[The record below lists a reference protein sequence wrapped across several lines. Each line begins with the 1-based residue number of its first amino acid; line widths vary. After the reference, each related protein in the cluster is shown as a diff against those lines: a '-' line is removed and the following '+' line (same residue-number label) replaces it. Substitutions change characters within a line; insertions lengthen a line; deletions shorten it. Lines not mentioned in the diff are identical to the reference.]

1 LPITPHPRLL
11 RKRARLMM
19 GGNPAAGRLR
29 SDPRCSPRLAG
40 SRRFALSSVPASA
53 HFKLAF
59 GISARR
65 DIVAHIE
72 GIAVRTL
79 GGILIILVGLAW
91 EFSAKFHIFVDQV
104 TIQKWQAWLAAHTI
118 LINQIAPLALI
129 GGGVFWIVFLHARP
143 ALQRWLRP
151 SPLEIVYR
159 PPAQTS
165 VWRSMR
171 DYYIEV
177 RNCSTDRTISSV
189 IVTWDETVFTRAID
203 KKLSRDCLLSPTSI
217 EPSSSV
223 SVFLFRL
230 RDDIRAE
237 ENKNSEL
244 GRESTFTIRVS
255 GNGTNESTARF
266 RYEPDKIPK
275 LRKLWR

>member
-1 LPITPHPRLL
+1 
-11 RKRARLMM
+11 M
-19 GGNPAAGRLR
+19 
-29 SDPRCSPRLAG
+29 
-40 SRRFALSSVPASA
+40 
-53 HFKLAF
+53 
-59 GISARR
+59 
-65 DIVAHIE
+65 
-72 GIAVRTL
+72 RTL

-151 SPLEIVYR
+151 SPLE
-159 PPAQTS
+159 TS

-203 KKLSRDCLLSPTSI
+203 NKLSRDCLLSPTSI

-230 RDDIRAE
+230 KDDIRTE

-275 LRKLWR
+275 LRRLWR

>member
-1 LPITPHPRLL
+1 ML
-11 RKRARLMM
+11 
-19 GGNPAAGRLR
+19 
-29 SDPRCSPRLAG
+29 
-40 SRRFALSSVPASA
+40 SRRPEERTFWIGSSVPASA

-91 EFSAKFHIFVDQV
+91 EFSAKLHIFVDQV
-104 TIQKWQAWLAAHTI
+104 TIQKWQAWLAAHTT

-143 ALQRWLRP
+143 ALHRWLRP
-151 SPLEIVYR
+151 SPLKIVYK

-177 RNCSTDRTISSV
+177 RNSSTDQTISSV

-203 KKLSRDCLLSPTSI
+203 NKLSRECLLSPTSI

-223 SVFLFRL
+223 SVFLFSL
-230 RDDIRAE
+230 KDDIRTE
-237 ENKNSEL
+237 GNKNNEL

-255 GNGTNESTARF
+255 GNRTNESTARF

-275 LRKLWR
+275 LRRLWR

>member
-1 LPITPHPRLL
+1 
-11 RKRARLMM
+11 MF
-19 GGNPAAGRLR
+19 
-29 SDPRCSPRLAG
+29 SD
-40 SRRFALSSVPASA
+40 RFFACTSGTATLASA
-53 HFKLAF
+53 E
-59 GISARR
+59 SSR
-65 DIVAHIE
+65 
-72 GIAVRTL
+72 
-79 GGILIILVGLAW
+79 
-91 EFSAKFHIFVDQV
+91 
-104 TIQKWQAWLAAHTI
+104 
-118 LINQIAPLALI
+118 
-129 GGGVFWIVFLHARP
+129 
-143 ALQRWLRP
+143 
-151 SPLEIVYR
+151 IVYK

-189 IVTWDETVFTRAID
+189 IVTWDETAFTRSID

-230 RDDIRAE
+230 KDDIRTE

>member
-1 LPITPHPRLL
+1 MHVRHCTV
-11 RKRARLMM
+11 
-19 GGNPAAGRLR
+19 GFGR
-29 SDPRCSPRLAG
+29 
-40 SRRFALSSVPASA
+40 
-53 HFKLAF
+53 
-59 GISARR
+59 
-65 DIVAHIE
+65 
-72 GIAVRTL
+72 
-79 GGILIILVGLAW
+79 
-91 EFSAKFHIFVDQV
+91 
-104 TIQKWQAWLAAHTI
+104 
-118 LINQIAPLALI
+118 
-129 GGGVFWIVFLHARP
+129 
-143 ALQRWLRP
+143 
-151 SPLEIVYR
+151 PLEIVYR

-165 VWRSMR
+165 GWRSMR

-177 RNCSTDRTISSV
+177 RNCSTDRTISIV

-203 KKLSRDCLLSPTSI
+203 NKLSRDCLLSPTSI

-230 RDDIRAE
+230 KADIRTE

-244 GRESTFTIRVS
+244 GRASTFTIRVS